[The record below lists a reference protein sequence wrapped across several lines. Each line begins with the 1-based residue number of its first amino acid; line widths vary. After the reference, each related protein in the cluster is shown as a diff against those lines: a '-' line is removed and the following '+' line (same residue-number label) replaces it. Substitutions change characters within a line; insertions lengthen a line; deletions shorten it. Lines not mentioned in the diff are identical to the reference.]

1 MHTTNVEIMSDLL
14 YMFSGFK
21 SLLIINW

>member
-21 SLLIINW
+21 SLLIIN